1 MPIDTVTTHRR
12 RVLRVPHVR
21 ATNQAAVLHL
31 LRRHQR
37 LSRAEIARRTG
48 LSEAAV
54 SRIVARL
61 ISRNLVVEQG
71 GEDLTGGRP
80 GIRLQLNEDLFQ
92 AFGVD
97 VQNWETRV
105 SLGTITGRV
114 LETQRFRTPSSPEKT
129 LKAIGE
135 VIETHAPK
143 SSRLGGHGVGVSVRG
158 LVNSETGVVALGN
171 DPSWVRVEVKRHLEE
186 QLDRPVFVENNV
198 RAAALAEYH
207 YGSPDV
213 QGVHCLLFVMV
224 YDGVGMGIVLDGKL
238 YRGPR
243 MAAGEFGQM
252 VIDDRPGAE
261 RHDRPGCVEMLAS
274 DNSTVDRYHNLSGKP
289 KSSFG
294 GVHEQMN
301 RICHLAM
308 SGDAAARQV
317 ILDTSRY
324 LGIAISNVVWSLDA
338 EAVVVDGT
346 LTEAWPLVYA
356 AIRDQFPDGRRFL
369 NFRNL
374 ALRPSSLG
382 GEATII
388 GAITLP
394 FAPLFSSES
403 SPQG

>member
-1 MPIDTVTTHRR
+1 
-12 RVLRVPHVR
+12 
-21 ATNQAAVLHL
+21 
-31 LRRHQR
+31 
-37 LSRAEIARRTG
+37 
-48 LSEAAV
+48 
-54 SRIVARL
+54 
-61 ISRNLVVEQG
+61 
-71 GEDLTGGRP
+71 
-80 GIRLQLNEDLFQ
+80 
-92 AFGVD
+92 
-97 VQNWETRV
+97 
-105 SLGTITGRV
+105 
-114 LETQRFRTPSSPEKT
+114 
-129 LKAIGE
+129 
-135 VIETHAPK
+135 
-143 SSRLGGHGVGVSVRG
+143 
-158 LVNSETGVVALGN
+158 
-171 DPSWVRVEVKRHLEE
+171 
-186 QLDRPVFVENNV
+186 
-198 RAAALAEYH
+198 
-207 YGSPDV
+207 
-213 QGVHCLLFVMV
+213 
-224 YDGVGMGIVLDGKL
+224 
-238 YRGPR
+238 
-243 MAAGEFGQM
+243 
-252 VIDDRPGAE
+252 
-261 RHDRPGCVEMLAS
+261 MLAS

>member
-1 MPIDTVTTHRR
+1 MPIETVPTHRR
-12 RVLRVPHVR
+12 RVLRVPHIR
-21 ATNQAAVLHL
+21 ATNQAAVLQL

-61 ISRNLVVEQG
+61 MTRDLVVEQG

-97 VQNWETRV
+97 IQNWETRI

-114 LETQRFRTPSSPEKT
+114 LETERLRTPSTPGKT
-129 LKAIGE
+129 LKAVAE
-135 VIETHAPK
+135 VIEAHAPK
-143 SSRLGGHGVGVSVRG
+143 SSPFAAHGVGVSVRG

-171 DPSWVRVEVKRHLEE
+171 DPSWVRVDVKQQLEE
-186 QLDRPVFVENNV
+186 LLDRPVFVENNT

-213 QGVHCLLFVMV
+213 QGVRCLLFLMV
-224 YDGVGMGIVLDGKL
+224 YEGIGLGIVLDGKL
-238 YRGPR
+238 YSGPR

-252 VIDDRPGAE
+252 VIDDKAGPE
-261 RHDRPGCVEMLAS
+261 RHDRPGCVELLAS
-274 DNSTVDRYHNLSGKP
+274 DTVTVDRYQTLSGTKTN
-289 KSSFG
+289 FG
-294 GVHEQMN
+294 GVHEQVQ

-308 SGDAAARQV
+308 SGDAAARQA
-317 ILDTSRY
+317 ILETSRY

-388 GAITLP
+388 GALTLP
-394 FAPLFSSES
+394 FAPLFSA
-403 SPQG
+403 